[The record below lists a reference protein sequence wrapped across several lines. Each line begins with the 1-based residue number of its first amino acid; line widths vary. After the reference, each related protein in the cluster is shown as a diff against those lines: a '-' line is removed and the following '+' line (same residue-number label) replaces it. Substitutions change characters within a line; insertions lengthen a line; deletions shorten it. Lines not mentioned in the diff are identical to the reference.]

1 MLLLRLRVML
11 LRLRVMLLRLRV
23 MPLMLGVMP
32 LMLGVM
38 LLRLGVMMWPRAMRL
53 GIMLI
58 WLILGIR
65 GMLLGTGVILI
76 KLLSQILGQ
85 MLYLLISILLRQ
97 NEPGPFMLCVMLL
110 PRLVGSVWLTVQVE
124 ARVMVGRVFR
134 LRVLWLL
141 TIVFNQLNVFV
152 AMRQGLLIDWFRIA
166 WLSDIAWS
174 SSGLVI
180 GPKPWFSRLLPTT
193 RPGYV
198 TE

>member
-1 MLLLRLRVML
+1 MLLRLKVMLLRLGVML

-32 LMLGVM
+32 LILGVMPLMLGVM
-38 LLRLGVMMWPRAMRL
+38 LLRL

-65 GMLLGTGVILI
+65 GMLLGTGVILN

-134 LRVLWLL
+134 LRVLSLL

-166 WLSDIAWS
+166 WLRDIAWS
-174 SSGLVI
+174 SSGLVM
-180 GPKPWFSRLLPTT
+180 GHKP
-193 RPGYV
+193 
-198 TE
+198 